1 MAIFDYKAK
10 DLEGASV
17 VGAVEAPSENVALDV
32 LKEKDLV
39 VISVKERKRIT
50 LFQSSFGFLRRVPRK
65 DVVLFARQLAVMI
78 SATVPIVQALR
89 ILVKQTDNINF
100 KIIISEIADE
110 VDGGAK
116 LSATLARYP
125 TVFSNFFVHMIRSG
139 ETTGKL
145 DETLNYLA
153 DQQEKDYDLI
163 SKIRGAMIYPAFV
176 LGGMIIVGVAMM
188 IFVIPNLTQVIEESG
203 GELPASTKLLIGT
216 SSFLQQWWWTLV
228 VVAVGTAV
236 LSRVYTRTEGG
247 KRQFD
252 SLKVRLPVFGQ
263 IFQKIHLVRFSRS
276 LATLITS
283 GIPVTR
289 ALEIVADV
297 VGNITYH
304 DLTLATIK
312 EIEAGNSIATA
323 FVKSKDIPPML
334 PQMMVVGEQTGKL
347 DLVLEKLANFYT
359 KELENMITNLTSLI
373 EPVILVLMG
382 VAVAI
387 MVMAILLPMYNLSQS
402 IAFFGLFRLLA

>member
-1 MAIFDYKAK
+1 MAIFDYKAR
-10 DLEGASV
+10 DLEGKVV
-17 VGAVEAPSENVALDV
+17 VGAVEAPTEKVAQDV

-39 VISVKERKRIT
+39 ILSVNERKRLT
-50 LFQSSFGFLRRVPRK
+50 LFQSSFGFLKRVPRK

-125 TVFSNFFVHMIRSG
+125 GVFSQFFINMIRSG

-153 DQQEKDYDLI
+153 DQQEKDYDLL

-176 LGGMIIVGVAMM
+176 MGGMLVVGTAMM
-188 IFVIPNLTQVIEESG
+188 IFVIPKLTEVIEQSG
-203 GELPASTKLLIGT
+203 AELPFSTRVLIGT
-216 SSFLQQWWWTLV
+216 SGFLQHWWWALFV
-228 VVAVGTAV
+228 GLAGVAVLARGYVRTAA
-236 LSRVYTRTEGG
+236 GH
-247 KRQFD
+247 RQYD
-252 SLKVRLPVFGQ
+252 RIKVRLPIFGQ
-263 IFQKIHLVRFSRS
+263 IFQKIYLVRFARALS
-276 LATLITS
+276 TLIVS

-297 VGNITYH
+297 VGDTTYH
-304 DLTLATIK
+304 QLTKDTIK

-323 FVKSKDIPPML
+323 FVKSNDVPPML

-347 DLVLEKLANFYT
+347 DLVLEKLANFYA
-359 KELENMITNLTSLI
+359 KELENLIANLTSLI
-373 EPVILVLMG
+373 EPLILVLMG
-382 VAVAI
+382 GAVAT

-402 IAFFGLFRLLA
+402 ISLLDVARLA

>member
-10 DLEGASV
+10 DLEGKSV
-17 VGAVEAPSENVALDV
+17 SGAVEAPSESVAQDV

-39 VISVKERKRIT
+39 VLSISERRRMT
-50 LFQSSFGFLRRVPRK
+50 LFQSSFGFLKRVPRK

-89 ILVKQTDNINF
+89 ILVRQTDNINF

-116 LSATLARYP
+116 LSQTLARYP
-125 TVFSNFFVHMIRSG
+125 AVFSGFFVNMIRSG

-163 SKIRGAMIYPAFV
+163 SKIRGAMIYPVFV
-176 LGGMIIVGVAMM
+176 MGGMLIVGVVMM
-188 IFVIPNLTQVIEESG
+188 IFVIPKLTEVLQEG
-203 GELPASTKLLIGT
+203 GGQLPLSTRLLIGT
-216 SSFLQQWWWTLV
+216 SDFMQHWWWTLV
-228 VVAVGTAV
+228 LGAVGIVFIFRTY
-236 LSRVYTRTEGG
+236 LKSDFGRV
-247 KRQFD
+247 QFD
-252 SLKVRLPVFGQ
+252 HFKMRVPVFGQ
-263 IFQKIHLVRFSRS
+263 IFQKIYLVRFSRS
-276 LATLITS
+276 LSTLVVS
-283 GIPVTR
+283 GIPVTKG
-289 ALEIVADV
+289 LEIVADV
-297 VGNITYH
+297 VGNTTYH
-304 DLTLATIK
+304 DLTIETIR

-347 DLVLEKLANFYT
+347 DLILDKLANFYA
-359 KELENMITNLTSLI
+359 KELENLIANLTSLI
-373 EPVILVLMG
+373 EPLILVMMGGG
-382 VAVAI
+382 VAV
-387 MVMAILLPMYNLSQS
+387 MVMSILLPMYNLSQS
-402 IAFFGLFRLLA
+402 IT